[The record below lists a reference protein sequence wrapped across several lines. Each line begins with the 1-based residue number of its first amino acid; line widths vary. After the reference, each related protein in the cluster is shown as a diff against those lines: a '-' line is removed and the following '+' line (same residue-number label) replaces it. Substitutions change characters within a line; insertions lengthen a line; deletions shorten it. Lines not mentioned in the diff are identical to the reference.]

1 MNDNFIIHNV
11 ILGVVS
17 VLNLSVISTYFYGQH
32 IHLSMVGFYILCLSI
47 IEVIISWLYTR
58 YRRGVFYV
66 IHFIFNLFKY
76 SLFTF
81 YLINEKGDD
90 NIVLTLFIVNSI
102 SMSSWILIAYYI
114 TSDLFRKVKVKNSSY
129 YHRIVDNTEDD
140 CSICLESKLSG
151 DIIEL
156 ECTHTFHKEC
166 INKWL
171 TNNESCPYCRQ
182 DIV

>member
-11 ILGVVS
+11 ILGVIS
-17 VLNLSVISTYFYGQH
+17 VLNLLVILTYFYGQG

-58 YRRGVFYV
+58 YKIGSFY
-66 IHFIFNLFKY
+66 ILHFVFNLFKY
-76 SLFTF
+76 SLFVF
-81 YLINEKGDD
+81 YLIVEKGDD

-102 SMSSWILIAYYI
+102 SMSSWILIAYYVSI
-114 TSDLFRKVKVKNSSY
+114 DLFRKTKVKKSLY
-129 YHRIVDNTEDD
+129 YYKIVDNTEDD